1 VEEKVSGATELS
13 NRMGVV
19 SKLNTVGHR
28 RALVVFMAI
37 VLLHWV
43 EHIAQAIQV
52 YAFGW
57 TTKQAGGFLGLMFP
71 WLVSSEWLH
80 YGYALVML
88 VGLILLRPGF
98 VGVSRTWWNIA
109 LGIQVWH
116 FIEHFLLLIQ
126 AQSGLYLLGRPVPTS
141 VIQLFVPR
149 MELHLF
155 YNAIVFIPMIIAV
168 YLHMRPPAR
177 DRVLM
182 RCPCAFAAA

>member
-1 VEEKVSGATELS
+1 MSATVESAKRTGIIS
-13 NRMGVV
+13 R
-19 SKLNTVGHR
+19 LNTDWHK
-28 RALVVFMAI
+28 RALMVFMVI
-37 VLLHWV
+37 VVLHWV

-57 TTKQAGGFLGLMFP
+57 TMHHAGGFLGLMFP

-80 YGYALVML
+80 FGYALVML

-109 LGIQVWH
+109 LAIQTWH
-116 FIEHFLLLIQ
+116 FIEHLSLFIQ
-126 AQSGLYLLGRPVPTS
+126 AQTGMYLLGRAVPTS
-141 VIQLFVPR
+141 VLQLIIPR

-155 YNAIVFIPMIIAV
+155 YNAVVFVPMVIAV

-177 DRVLM
+177 DRALM
-182 RCPCAFAAA
+182 RCRCAPATA